1 VDAIFG
7 ITARPITLTV
17 NSASKVYGNS
27 DPSFTY
33 AIEVAG
39 TDRGLITG
47 DTFSGS
53 LARAAGRN
61 VGNYTINQGTVANNN
76 YLINFVSD
84 SLVITQLSSVTYIGP
99 AGGNWSD
106 PNNWAGGAIPDLSNV
121 ANVLIPTGPAVTYDA
136 SVVGPVTSQV
146 AANGA
151 LNLSNAG
158 GAVSLGGISGSGSI
172 ELGSNNLS
180 LTAASGGDFSGVIS
194 GTGGFTVAS
203 GAQTLSGVNTYTGN
217 TAINSGASLI
227 LAGSGQLGGG
237 NYAGTITNNGS
248 FVYASSATQTISG
261 VISGS
266 GSLTQTALPSG
277 SPVGT
282 LILTA
287 ANTYTGATT
296 VDAGTLAITNAGA
309 LGSGT
314 AGTTVNTGGTLD
326 LRNVTGVAEP
336 ITLAGGTLATST
348 GTSSVTAP
356 ISISGAS
363 TVDVVGTQL
372 TLEGVISGSGSL
384 EKEGSGTLILAAAN
398 TYTGATTVN
407 AGTLAI
413 TNAGALGS
421 GAAGTT
427 VNTGGTL
434 DLRNVTGVA
443 EPITLAGGTLFASV
457 ITGQNTQVGG
467 APTESGVSALIGAT
481 NVISGNR
488 ATLNNGSLNETF
500 NNSGR
505 RSQVTLSMG
514 GEAISSL
521 SSGDRLGSGEFRMMA
536 NTSAIPVAER
546 GFANIIFEIVLNG
559 MPVQLVASSPQQG
572 FELKL
577 PPMVLPGLNA
587 LLMQLK
593 DGIPESVTLTA
604 TLSNGMPLPSWLKFD
619 PETQTFS
626 AGAIPDGTPDL
637 QIRLQASQN
646 GEPVDAVT
654 FTIDLP

>member
-1 VDAIFG
+1 
-7 ITARPITLTV
+7 
-17 NSASKVYGNS
+17 
-27 DPSFTY
+27 
-33 AIEVAG
+33 
-39 TDRGLITG
+39 
-47 DTFSGS
+47 
-53 LARAAGRN
+53 
-61 VGNYTINQGTVANNN
+61 
-76 YLINFVSD
+76 
-84 SLVITQLSSVTYIGP
+84 VIT
-99 AGGNWSD
+99 
-106 PNNWAGGAIPDLSNV
+106 
-121 ANVLIPTGPAVTYDA
+121 
-136 SVVGPVTSQV
+136 
-146 AANGA
+146 
-151 LNLSNAG
+151 
-158 GAVSLGGISGSGSI
+158 
-172 ELGSNNLS
+172 
-180 LTAASGGDFSGVIS
+180 
-194 GTGGFTVAS
+194 
-203 GAQTLSGVNTYTGN
+203 
-217 TAINSGASLI
+217 
-227 LAGSGQLGGG
+227 
-237 NYAGTITNNGS
+237 
-248 FVYASSATQTISG
+248 
-261 VISGS
+261 GS

-296 VDAGTLAITNAGA
+296 VDAGTLAITNAAA
-309 LGSGT
+309 LGSGA

-336 ITLAGGTLATST
+336 ITLAGGTLAAST

-363 TVDVVGTQL
+363 TVDVDGTQL

-505 RSQVTLSMG
+505 RSQVALSIG
-514 GEAISSL
+514 GVAMPSS
-521 SSGDRLGSGEFRMMA
+521 SNGDRLGSGEFRLMA
-536 NTSAIPVAER
+536 NNEVIPVPER
-546 GFANIIFEIVLNG
+546 GFANIIFKITING
-559 MPVQLVASSPQQG
+559 TSVQLVSSSPQQG

-587 LLMQLK
+587 LLMQFK

-619 PETQTFS
+619 PATQTFS
-626 AGAIPDGTPDL
+626 ASAIPDGTPDL
-637 QIRLQASQN
+637 QIQLQASQN
-646 GEPVDAVT
+646 GEPIDAVT